1 MNILRYLMALGV
13 AASHYGFY
21 IWRYNQGIMAV
32 VGFML
37 LSGYVMTLLITKHFP
52 DVEHIPLF
60 YVDRLGRLLP
70 QFLFYSASIVLLMQF
85 TRLGEHSLQGDMYY
99 KTCSLSLLAQ
109 NFSLF
114 GNNFYHSLGRCVLIP
129 ATWSLGL
136 ESCFYLVIP
145 WVILLPSRWLRLG
158 VAGITVAVFLIGFFG
173 LIDGDLYG
181 FRSIAGTLFI
191 FMTGGAMARSDIFGK
206 KLPLFTFIFAAILW
220 WCCLQH
226 PEHRIHPNL
235 KSVLAGLVLGIP
247 LLAAVIKLTP
257 IPKTEIWGNISY
269 GLFLNHLLIKWIGQE
284 YWGVYSWNFYQFCVA
299 ITCATLLSYVTYRF
313 IERPIIQM
321 RHTFRMKLQD
331 RNREHSYMTTYKIF
345 LTRKFIPL
353 VYIISMAWSGIYGL
367 LHPFYNWDMLCYVG
381 SVISWSEKNP
391 IDVHAKTMITIRD
404 NIPDWVFQQH
414 AVNILSRESSAFVDQ
429 IPLCQ
434 IKPLY
439 TGSIWLLH
447 QTGMSL
453 PQASW
458 TVSSICFMIMATL
471 LFLWKPACMSRN
483 LWLLLVM
490 LISFVWEIPLGDVG
504 RLSTPDSMGTMLSL
518 AAFYAWLQRRSFT
531 GFAALACLSTLA
543 RPDAMIIMSFA
554 TVYFAVLAPQ
564 AYRYSYA
571 KAGILLA
578 ALAVCYGA
586 FKYAFGS
593 YTFAQYF
600 IHSLVA
606 YSPHPGKITMPLTPD
621 LYWAI
626 LKGSFLRFFTLSR
639 VITLSLIALT
649 SLIIYTVIPTK
660 EQRMYRDL
668 LLLTLLSWSTRFI
681 LWPSWGDYR
690 FYFTYSV
697 MLLYTSGELLGPL
710 VQDIFKLIGQKRA
723 VLIAERKV
731 TISDEAAAT

>member
-1 MNILRYLMALGV
+1 MNLLRYLMAIGV
-13 AASHYGFY
+13 AASHYGFF
-21 IWRYNQGIMAV
+21 IGGYNQGIMAV
-32 VGFML
+32 IGFML
-37 LSGYVMTLLITKHFP
+37 LSGYVMTLLITRRFP
-52 DVEHIPLF
+52 AAEHIPLF
-60 YVDRLGRLLP
+60 YIDRLGRLLP
-70 QFLFYSASIVLLMQF
+70 QFLFYSASIVMLMQL
-85 TRLGEHSLQGDMYY
+85 TRMGEHPIQADMYY
-99 KTCSLSLLAQ
+99 KACSFSLLAQ

-114 GNNFYHSLGRCVLIP
+114 GNNYYHSLGRCVLIP

-136 ESCFYLVIP
+136 ESCFYLIIP
-145 WVILLPSRWLRLG
+145 WVILLPSRWLRIG
-158 VAGITVAVFLIGFFG
+158 VAGVTALVFLIGFFG
-173 LIDGDLYG
+173 LINGDLYG

-191 FMTGGAMARSDIFGK
+191 FMTGGAMARPDIFGK
-206 KLPLFTFIFAAILW
+206 FFSITTFLFAAILW
-220 WCCLQH
+220 WCCTYH
-226 PEHRIHPNL
+226 PEHYVHPNI
-235 KSVLAGLVLGIP
+235 KSVLAGLVFGVP
-247 LLAAVIKLTP
+247 LLAVVTRMSP
-257 IPKTEIWGNISY
+257 MPKMEILGNISY
-269 GLFLNHLLIKWIGQE
+269 GLFLNHLLVKWIGQE
-284 YWGVYSWNFYQFCVA
+284 YWGIYSWNFYHFCIA
-299 ITCATLLSYVTYRF
+299 MTCATLLSYVTYRF
-313 IERPIIQM
+313 IEQPVIQM
-321 RHTFRMKLQD
+321 RHKFRIKLQSQD
-331 RNREHSYMTTYKIF
+331 TGYSYMSIYKNF
-345 LTRKFIPL
+345 LTRKFVPL

-391 IDVHAKTMITIRD
+391 IDIHAKTMITIRD

-458 TVSSICFMIMATL
+458 TISSICFMIMATL

-483 LWLLLVM
+483 LWLSLVM

-518 AAFYAWLQRRSFT
+518 AAFYAWLQHRSFA

-554 TVYFAVLAPQ
+554 TVYFALLAPQ

-578 ALAVCYGA
+578 ALVVCYGA
-586 FKYAFGS
+586 FKYSFGS

-606 YSPHPGKITMPLTPD
+606 YSPHPGKITTPLTFD

-626 LKGSFLRFFTLSR
+626 LSGSFIRFFTLSR

-649 SLIIYTVIPTK
+649 ALIIYTAIPTK

-668 LLLTLLSWSTRFI
+668 LLLTLLSWATRFV

-710 VQDIFKLIGQKRA
+710 VQDVLKLIAQKRA
-723 VLIAERKV
+723 SVLATRRLPV
-731 TISDEAAAT
+731 ADEGTVS